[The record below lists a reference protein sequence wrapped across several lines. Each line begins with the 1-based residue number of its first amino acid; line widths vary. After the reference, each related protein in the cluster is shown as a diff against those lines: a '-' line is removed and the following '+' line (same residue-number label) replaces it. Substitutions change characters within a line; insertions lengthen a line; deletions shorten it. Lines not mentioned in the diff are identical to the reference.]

1 MPQNLE
7 LKARI
12 SSISKAVY
20 VTRQLHAQAKG
31 DLRQRDIY
39 YKVSRG
45 RLKLRIIN
53 SRSAELIFYTW
64 PNRKGSRY
72 SDYFVLP
79 VKDAILA
86 NALCTAAFGQKI
98 VVEKKRRLF
107 LYKNSRIHLDI
118 VRGLGTF
125 IEFEVLVK
133 HGKKNA
139 KKLLELLSAEFKIK
153 RNAIVGVSYSDL
165 LFKSRRTKDV

>member
-12 SSISKAVY
+12 SSVSEA
-20 VTRQLHAQAKG
+20 LHTAHRLKAQAKG
-31 DLRQRDIY
+31 ILQQRDIY

-45 RLKLRIIN
+45 RLKLRISN
-53 SRSAELIFYTW
+53 GGSAELIFYNR
-64 PNRKGSRY
+64 PNKKGSRY

-79 VKDAILA
+79 IDDAIRT
-86 NALCTAAFGQKI
+86 NALCTAAFRQKV

-107 LYKNSRIHLDI
+107 LYKNSRIHLDE

-125 IEFEVLVK
+125 IEFEVLVRY
-133 HGKKNA
+133 GIRQA
-139 KKLLELLSAEFKIK
+139 QKLLEVLSTEFAIK
-153 RNAIVGVSYSDL
+153 QTAILAFSYSDML
-165 LFKSRRTKDV
+165 LQKK